1 MKQKRTFVTLLLIIA
16 LLCLGIAYAAISGVN
31 LTVTGNVSATAAD
44 GYVKVQ
50 FTEAK
55 TTVEP
60 AVGNAEANLGTA
72 DETTG
77 LVTTATFN
85 VSGLTTEGQ
94 TATFTYTIENGSSD
108 MAATLANPTISWDAK
123 GAEWFDVDMELSTN
137 DLTESDGDANSATL
151 TLTVTLLKTPVST
164 NDETAST
171 DTATITIVAEPVEN
185 N

>member
-60 AVGNAEANLGTA
+60 AVGNAEA
-72 DETTG
+72 
-77 LVTTATFN
+77 
-85 VSGLTTEGQ
+85 TTEGQ